1 MQHTSSS
8 ETDSDKD
15 ESTSSDAAIE
25 ELQISSPIN
34 EIEKIKHAS

>member
-8 ETDSDKD
+8 ETDSDN